1 MDGGGQKEEGRM
13 LPMTLKEQ
21 FLYNAMDVFKQ
32 LIVNGECSKQDI
44 NYFCDF
50 SKREL
55 DNRGASVG
63 EKKWITKEEASQM
76 LGISTS
82 TFDRYVLKGGLPRGK
97 KLMGQK
103 SLVWKREQV
112 EQLRKLML
120 LKGNH

>member
-1 MDGGGQKEEGRM
+1 
-13 LPMTLKEQ
+13 MTNKEQ
-21 FLYNAMDVFKQ
+21 FLFSALDLFKDM
-32 LIVNGECSKQDI
+32 IKNGEYSKQDI

-63 EKKWITKEEASQM
+63 KKQWLTKEDASEM
-76 LGISTS
+76 LGVSTS

-97 KLMGQK
+97 KILGQK

-112 EQLRKLML
+112 EQCKMLML
-120 LKGNH
+120 LKAK